1 MSLKFGT
8 VSDPENDCVYQGSSE
23 RTKSGFM
30 VATSRTLGLDEGRSG
45 HRDFDV
51 AGDRDIRSDL
61 CPIDQLDGPLMERQW
76 YVIHTLTGQEEKVR
90 VSLQRMV
97 DTEQGGGPISQ
108 VLVPMEKISEVK
120 AGKKKISERRVFPGY
135 VLIQMALNDE
145 TWYRVK
151 STPGVSGFVGSGQ
164 RPVPLKEEEVTQILQ
179 AAQEK
184 MEKPIPKVIFEKGE
198 GVRIT
203 EGPFNN
209 FNGAVEEINPE
220 KGKLKVM
227 VTIFGRSTPVELEYW
242 QVEKV

>member
-1 MSLKFGT
+1 MAK
-8 VSDPENDCVYQGSSE
+8 N
-23 RTKSGFM
+23 
-30 VATSRTLGLDEGRSG
+30 
-45 HRDFDV
+45 
-51 AGDRDIRSDL
+51 
-61 CPIDQLDGPLMERQW
+61 W

-90 VSLQRMV
+90 SSLQRIV
-97 DTEQGGGPISQ
+97 DAGGGEGPVSQ

-135 VLIQMALNDE
+135 VLVQMALSDE
-145 TWYRVK
+145 TWYQIK
-151 STPGVSGFVGSGQ
+151 STPGVSGFVGSGI
-164 RPVPLKEEEVTQILQ
+164 RPVPLREEEVAQILQ

-209 FNGAVEEINPE
+209 FDGTIEEINPE

>member
-1 MSLKFGT
+1 M
-8 VSDPENDCVYQGSSE
+8 
-23 RTKSGFM
+23 
-30 VATSRTLGLDEGRSG
+30 
-45 HRDFDV
+45 
-51 AGDRDIRSDL
+51 DL
-61 CPIDQLDGPLMERQW
+61 HW

-90 VSLQRMV
+90 TALQRIIE
-97 DTEQGGGPISQ
+97 TNTSGGSIAQ
-108 VLVPMEKISEVK
+108 VLVPMEKVSEVK

-135 VLIQMALNDE
+135 VLLQMALSDD
-145 TWYRVK
+145 TWYLVK
-151 STPGVSGFVGSGQ
+151 SIPGVAGFVGSGI
-164 RPVPLKEEEVTQILQ
+164 RPVPLREEDVSQILQ
-179 AAQEK
+179 ASQEK

-209 FNGAVEEINPE
+209 FNGVVEEINPE